1 MSADQHTNKTTTNIH
16 AKLRGRDH
24 GFTLLE
30 VMVALVIFSICA
42 ATLIQQSGRNT
53 RQSMMLETRT
63 QANWIAE
70 NQLERLRLA
79 GFPAS
84 GKTTQTITFS
94 KQEWL
99 IESVISDTNNA
110 DLRKAVIQVSID
122 DDHSTGYSLTGFL
135 GRY

>member
-1 MSADQHTNKTTTNIH
+1 MSADQNTNKTTTNIR
-16 AKLRGRDH
+16 AKLRRG

>member
-1 MSADQHTNKTTTNIH
+1 MSADQNTNKTTTNIR
-16 AKLRGRDH
+16 AKLRGG

-122 DDHSTGYSLTGFL
+122 DDHSTEYSLTGFL

>member
-1 MSADQHTNKTTTNIH
+1 MSADQHTKKTTISNH
-16 AKLRGRDH
+16 AKSRDR

-53 RQSMMLETRT
+53 RQSMILETRT

-79 GFPAS
+79 GFPAN

-99 IESVISDTNNA
+99 IERVISDTNNA

-122 DDHSTGYSLTGFL
+122 DDHSTEYSLTGFL

>member
-1 MSADQHTNKTTTNIH
+1 MSADQHTKKTTISNH
-16 AKLRGRDH
+16 AKSRDR

-53 RQSMMLETRT
+53 RQSMILETRT

-79 GFPAS
+79 GFPAN

-122 DDHSTGYSLTGFL
+122 DDHSTEYSLTGFL